1 MTPKINIYIPK
12 WKNSMYVINPRKF
25 EELIANNKKKSES
38 ILPELIKRLII
49 SGCNQISS
57 IRIPDKDDIWAPGYD
72 GVIEVGSQTEYVN
85 SGKSVWE
92 FGTTGNGLNKINS
105 DYQKRTDSPLGIKTD
120 EATFYLVTPY
130 IWAHRVSITEWEA
143 EKNSQKKWR
152 QVRVYDASILVDWIN
167 SEPSVLAWFIEQY
180 SLYNISFSTVSG
192 AWNSFSNKTNPK
204 MTSNFFIAQCQMQVA
219 QFLECCKNNTVI
231 RVRAET
237 TLEAQGFVLSS
248 LLQDKDFAENCIVIN
263 DKVTYHKISEL
274 VKNKLLFLNFR
285 YEDDIH
291 LDDNSIILC
300 FGKCDTSIR
309 PDVQLPVKTKSQIE
323 SNLIEMGLSVSEANE
338 AYFFS
343 HGNIFALIRQ
353 LPGQINMPKPG
364 WTNSTDLEYLF
375 PLLFLRSFSYDHDR
389 VIVESLSDAS
399 YEEIEKK
406 YNEFLRMEDSPIK
419 KTGNYYVINN
429 YEEVW
434 EVLNPSIESKSFNLL
449 VSTVFD
455 LLDSVRS
462 NESWKG
468 YSKDSS
474 YFHNLFSNMLQSL
487 SFFSYTD
494 PSNRKIPDIV
504 SRILEFLPYSN
515 TFFVLGPNLI
525 YLAEASPETVM
536 NYIANDLKNK
546 EGFISQIF
554 NSDGNS
560 YKCSY
565 FLSALEELSKY
576 QESAID
582 SCRTLFALS
591 IIKKEYAPHNSPR
604 DSLLTIL
611 CLWDNYSIL
620 DLSQKVLLVKKFI
633 HESEHDGIILALEL
647 ISKNTNIHGIRYRS
661 IYGKKISEKEFG
673 EALRNAIDD
682 LSEIVFDKTSKMH
695 CAEIVKKIINQYY
708 YFSPILFARFVN
720 DFSSEIYE
728 PKELILLNYEVRME
742 VCNLVRDFPERKDSF
757 YKTLSVLI
765 NKTSPKDPVDC
776 ISWMFRD
783 QFFIPFDE
791 LTDIE
796 YRLDEMETIFTQ
808 RQKELKTLFST
819 NGIDAIQR
827 LYSNLEDIYYWG
839 DLLGKTFSSDIV
851 ISLCQNLLF
860 QKKIEIFCGA
870 YDTLPQKAAYEFFVL
885 LDSKD
890 KMEILPHMR
899 RSNIDNWLSGE
910 EEIKAYWQNKDS
922 NPINEKEYRTRL
934 EVCPQGLLRYC
945 YEIVNANSS
954 NCITITFEILNAICR
969 DHNISEFN
977 RRLDNYLLQ
986 EIVEQIDSRYY
997 SDEWGLL
1004 CLQLF
1009 NLDLLKRLT
1018 EGIKKLFF
1026 YSPNFFRNSK
1036 MIEKSKTYPFR
1047 SQYRL
1052 PACAYDNYKNF
1063 KYFFEHLI
1071 QNKENYLIGNVLGK
1085 EIISSN
1091 NQMPHLFI
1099 LQTLEEINNYE
1110 VDHAISLAII
1120 ITQGCRTISDGENLR
1135 QQAEEYE
1142 KKAKECEIDYPH
1154 MARIF
1159 REIKNSLLSDANQD
1173 QIRAELFL

>member
-1 MTPKINIYIPK
+1 
-12 WKNSMYVINPRKF
+12 MYVITSREF
-25 EELIANNKKKSES
+25 EEIIAKHKKKSEF
-38 ILPELIKRLII
+38 ILPELIKRLIL
-49 SGCNQISS
+49 SSCGQISS

-72 GVIEVGSQTEYVN
+72 GVIEVDTQTKYVN

-92 FGTTGNGLNKINS
+92 FGTTSNALDKINS
-105 DYQKRTDSPLGIKTD
+105 DYKKRTESPLGIKTD
-120 EATFYLVTPY
+120 EATFYFVTPY
-130 IWAHRVSITEWEA
+130 IWAYRVSITEWEA
-143 EKNSQKKWR
+143 EKNNQKKWR
-152 QVRVYDASILVDWIN
+152 QVRVYDVSILVDWIN

-180 SLYNISFSTVSG
+180 SLQNISFSTVLG

-204 MTSNFFIAQCQMQVA
+204 ITSNFFIAQCQMQVA
-219 QFLECCKNNTVI
+219 QFLECCQNNTVI
-231 RVRAET
+231 RVRADT

-263 DKVTYHKISEL
+263 DKPTYDIISDL

-291 LDDNSIILC
+291 LDDNSVILC

-353 LPGQINMPKPG
+353 LPGQTNIPKPG
-364 WTNSTDLEYLF
+364 WTNSTDLEFLI
-375 PLLFLRSFSYDHDR
+375 PLLFLRSFSYDNDR
-389 VIVESLSDAS
+389 GIVESLSDAS

-406 YNEFLRMEDSPIK
+406 YNEFLRLEDSPIK

-434 EVLNPSIESKSFNLL
+434 EVLNPSVDGKSFTLL

-455 LLDSVRS
+455 LLDSIRS
-462 NESWKG
+462 KGSWKG
-468 YSKDSS
+468 YSKDNS
-474 YFHNLFSNMLQSL
+474 YFHNLFSNLLQSL
-487 SFFSYTD
+487 SLFSYTD
-494 PSNRKIPDIV
+494 SSNRKIPDIV

-554 NSDGNS
+554 NSDANS

-591 IIKKEYAPHNSPR
+591 KIKKEYTPYNSPR

-620 DLSQKVLLVKKFI
+620 DLSQRVLLVKKFI

-673 EALRNAIDD
+673 QELRNAIDD
-682 LSEIVFDKTSKMH
+682 LSDIVFDKILKIQ
-695 CAEIVKKIINQYY
+695 CVEIVKRTINQYY
-708 YFSPILFARFVN
+708 YFSPKLFADFVN
-720 DFSSEIYE
+720 DFSPEIYE
-728 PKELILLNYEVRME
+728 PKDLIALNYEVRTE
-742 VCNLVRDFPERKDSF
+742 ICNLVRDYPERKDSF
-757 YKTLSVLI
+757 YKPLYLLI
-765 NKTSPKDPVDC
+765 NKTSPKDPVDS
-776 ISWMFRD
+776 IKWMFCE
-783 QFFIPFDE
+783 QFFLPSEELIENDE
-791 LTDIE
+791 IQS
-796 YRLDEMETIFTQ
+796 IFTL
-808 RQKELKTLFST
+808 RQKELINLYST
-819 NGIDAIQR
+819 NGIDAIQQ
-827 LYSNLEDIYYWG
+827 LYSNLEDNYYWG
-839 DLLGKTFSSDIV
+839 DLLGKTFNSDIV
-851 ISLCQNLLF
+851 ISLCQNLLL

-870 YDTLPQKAAYEFFVL
+870 YDTLPEKEAYEFFVL

-890 KMEILPHMR
+890 KMKVLPHMR

-922 NPINEKEYRTRL
+922 NPINEKEYRIRL
-934 EVCPQGLLRYC
+934 EVCPQGLLHYC

-969 DHNISEFN
+969 DHNISKYN
-977 RRLDNYLLQ
+977 RKLGYYFLQ
-986 EIVEQIDSRYY
+986 EIVEQIDCRYF

-1004 CLQLF
+1004 CLQLY

-1018 EGIKKLFF
+1018 EGIKKIFF
-1026 YSPNFFRNSK
+1026 YSPNHFQNTN
-1036 MIEKSKTYPFR
+1036 MIEKSKTNSFR
-1047 SQYRL
+1047 SQYKL
-1052 PACAYDNYKNF
+1052 PACAYDNYKDF

-1071 QNKENYLIGNVLGK
+1071 QNKENYLIGNVLEK
-1085 EIISSN
+1085 DIISSH
-1091 NQMPHLFI
+1091 NQLPHPYI
-1099 LQTLEEINNYE
+1099 LQMLEEMNNYE
-1110 VDHAISLAII
+1110 VDHAISSAIM

-1135 QQAEEYE
+1135 HQAEKYE

-1159 REIKNSLLSDANQD
+1159 REVKKSLLCDANQD